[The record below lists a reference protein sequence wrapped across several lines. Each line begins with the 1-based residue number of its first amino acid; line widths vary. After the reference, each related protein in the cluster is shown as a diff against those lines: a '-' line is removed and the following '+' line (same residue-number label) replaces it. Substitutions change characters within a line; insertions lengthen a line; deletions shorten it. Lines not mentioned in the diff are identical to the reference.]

1 MTENNR
7 LNYSLTLITV
17 LALGAALGATT
28 TALTNNPGHTIHKN
42 VTHTTEI
49 VNATQAIQIDQQ
61 NNKSIL
67 VTYDKLDQKFLETK
81 YSFDIA
87 ADTNHTITNNANQ
100 ETQAEI
106 TVTYPNL
113 NTTERPITQVKL
125 HGNVVKQLKGEYRTF
140 TVIIPANESMDI
152 AFKHLYGQNEE
163 VEMKEVLGSEIK
175 VEVESLYT
183 EP

>member
-28 TALTNNPGHTIHKN
+28 VALNSEPTHTINKE

-49 VNATQAIQIDQQ
+49 VNATQAIQIDGE

-87 ADTNHTITNNANQ
+87 ADTNHTLTNNADQ
-100 ETQAEI
+100 KTKADI
-106 TVTYPNL
+106 TVTYPDL
-113 NTTERPITQVKL
+113 NATERPITQVKMY
-125 HGNVVKQLKGEYRTF
+125 GNVVKQLKGDNRTV
-140 TVIIPANESMDI
+140 TAIMPANKSLDI
-152 AFKHLYGQNEE
+152 ELKHLYGQDERI
-163 VEMKEVLGSEIK
+163 EMKEVLGSKIK